1 MKKEF
6 THIERKG
13 LPGGPNEMFTY
24 VTGVFSTEG
33 YKRNSPDVSNPF
45 NIIPSGSITM
55 KDVDFPVMGTDN
67 LGNSEMMMP
76 GNDYQFPGDQVFEV
90 PMAQT
95 GFEVPKRQGV
105 RLNYDAEGNVI
116 GESTH
121 IMKAEI
127 VDGKWYGFPTLFQNE
142 DGTWNDT
149 YEKQIN
155 LNKKDW
161 MPAFEEA
168 KKRGEVIEFG
178 TDKEAAI
185 KFGEG
190 SWKPKMKRGGGLLDK
205 TMKCN
210 DCGWSWKAADGG
222 NDVSTCHKCGGSAL
236 PKAQDGKESKTI
248 YINDSNDPRRYSYS
262 DSAYLHDYSTAENK
276 WYMDQQKFGEVIDG
290 FITMP
295 TGIINSSD
303 FDQWYKDNNVFEFGN
318 PFTADKV
325 SNNAP
330 SIVTDYN
337 KIDPNSEYNNDDWS
351 TGSNYNK
358 DYLETSRNAPIP
370 PESHTTYG
378 KWWASHPDI
387 IKYIQEFKLGYDAT
401 TGKYISPSRGK
412 DKSRERKVGLL
423 EQVNEMLS
431 NSMPTELQ
439 WVKPKSNSQSSKT
452 TTTTSKGNTNDF
464 EWSANAYAEFLKG
477 MPKSVK
483 GKPDHSYA
491 IPNFPA
497 PRGSKPLE
505 YGIVRPFV
513 ETESLDRKE
522 YNPTLSKNLNIENV
536 PEIKV
541 NPSKELPYYQRTGF
555 NSGLQRIQ
563 PSNYDPDTPTWRG
576 EPFQMDMQGN
586 IYQSGGSLPK
596 AQDGKEYTVE
606 SGNTFDGIAN
616 KKEVSKNLLRNMNLG
631 IDYNDIKV
639 GQVINV
645 PDIKTKE
652 ERMQFFSDRRNTPMD
667 AKDSPGISK
676 IQTAISNGS
685 TKQENPSYNKDIL
698 IDLSKVDK
706 KELSKQQ
713 AERRQSLFNAANT
726 VASVQGNNKD
736 LEKLLVM
743 SAVMENTLGIDD
755 DAYGRNYTRGPM
767 SIDNIAYKDLF
778 EIRKGATKYTTQ
790 QKKNT
795 AWLESLGINTSDIDS
810 ALRSDDPLTSMA
822 VARLVYGRAPEALPS
837 GDDPDAL
844 YNYYLK
850 YYNKTGVDKYGGAEA
865 HRDRF
870 NDYYSEIYKELG
882 GEVDEFQVYAN
893 YINGSYNGTEMET
906 KAEKIYDKLNR
917 VYYRKAKALDMSAPN
932 YIMSNI
938 INRSGQ

>member
-24 VTGVFSTEG
+24 VTGVFSMEG
-33 YKRNSPDVSNPF
+33 YKRNSPDVNNPF

-90 PMAQT
+90 PMA
-95 GFEVPKRQGV
+95 
-105 RLNYDAEGNVI
+105 
-116 GESTH
+116 
-121 IMKAEI
+121 
-127 VDGKWYGFPTLFQNE
+127 
-142 DGTWNDT
+142 
-149 YEKQIN
+149 
-155 LNKKDW
+155 KK
-161 MPAFEEA
+161 
-168 KKRGEVIEFG
+168 
-178 TDKEAAI
+178 
-185 KFGEG
+185 
-190 SWKPKMKRGGGLLDK
+190 GGGLLTK

-210 DCGWSWKAADGG
+210 SCGWSWKAADGG
-222 NDVSTCHKCGGSAL
+222 KDVSTCHKCGGSAL
-236 PKAQDGKESKTI
+236 PKAQAGKESKTI

-358 DYLETSRNAPIP
+358 DYSETSRNAPIT

-378 KWWASHPDI
+378 KWWANHPDI

-401 TGKYISPSRGK
+401 TGKYIPPSRGK

-452 TTTTSKGNTNDF
+452 TTTTSKGNTSDF
-464 EWSANAYAEFLKG
+464 EWSANAYVEFLKG

-522 YNPTLSKNLNIENV
+522 YNPTLSRNLNIENV

-563 PSNYDPDTPTWRG
+563 RSNYDPDSPTLRG

-586 IYQSGGSLPK
+586 IYQSGGSLPR
-596 AQDGKEYTVE
+596 AQNGNGEYTVE

-616 KKEVSKNLLRNMNLG
+616 KKEVSKNLLRNINPG

-639 GQVINV
+639 DQVINV

-685 TKQENPSYNKDIL
+685 TKQENLSYNKDIL
-698 IDLSKVDK
+698 

-713 AERRQSLFNAANT
+713 TERRQSLLNAANT
-726 VASVQGNNKD
+726 VASAQGNNKD

-743 SAVMENTLGIDD
+743 SAVMENTLGADSG
-755 DAYGRNYTRGPM
+755 AYGRNYTRSPM
-767 SIDNIAYKDLF
+767 SIDDVAYNDLF
-778 EIRKGATKYTTQ
+778 KIREGATKYTTQ

-870 NDYYSEIYKELG
+870 NDYYSKIYKELG
-882 GEVDEFQVYAN
+882 GEVDEFQIYAN

-917 VYYRKAKALDMSAPN
+917 VYYGKAKALDMSSPN